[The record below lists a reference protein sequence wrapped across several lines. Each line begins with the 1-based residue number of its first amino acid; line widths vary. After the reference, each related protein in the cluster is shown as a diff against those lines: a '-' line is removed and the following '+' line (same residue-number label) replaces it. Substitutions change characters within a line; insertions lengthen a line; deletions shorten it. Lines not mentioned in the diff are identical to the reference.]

1 MWVPIFLLLSLVAA
15 LFGFTGILGEEVM
28 GPSRVAFF
36 LFVALFFGAAI
47 RTSDK
52 QTASPS

>member
-1 MWVPIFLLLSLVAA
+1 MWAPIFLLLSLIAA

-36 LFVALFFGAAI
+36 LFVALFFGAAM
-47 RTSDK
+47 RTPTR